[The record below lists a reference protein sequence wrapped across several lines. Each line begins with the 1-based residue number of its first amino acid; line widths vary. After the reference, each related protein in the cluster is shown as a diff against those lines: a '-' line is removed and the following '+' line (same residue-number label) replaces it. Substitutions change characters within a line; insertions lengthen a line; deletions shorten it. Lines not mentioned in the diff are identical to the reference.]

1 VYAPTRRSVETVRDH
16 LAARGFRANA
26 YHAGLPAAERT
37 RVQEDFMAGR
47 SRVVVA
53 TNAFGMGIDKAD
65 VRTVVHIQLPSTLE
79 SYYQEAGRAG
89 RDGLP
94 SLCVAFHGRSDRQLA
109 LRFIDRSHPATHSL
123 RRLHRTL
130 RRVADDGGTARVDHP
145 DIVAVLGSV
154 PEAWM
159 AGEPAGPLASLERV
173 GAIRRIIDGRGE
185 PGPASGVAGTRRIRP
200 GSLPCRVGVRRH
212 ADLAAAARQ
221 RRRVRS
227 KLDAVRRFAR
237 SRGCRCAELLRYFG
251 EMAPSRCGRCDRCG
265 LYVEEGLDG

>member
-1 VYAPTRRSVETVRDH
+1 
-16 LAARGFRANA
+16 
-26 YHAGLPAAERT
+26 
-37 RVQEDFMAGR
+37 MAGR

-65 VRTVVHIQLPSTLE
+65 VRTVVHIQLPATLE

-94 SLCVAFHGRSDRQLA
+94 SLCAAFNGRSDRRLA
-109 LRFIDRSHPATHSL
+109 LRFIDQSHPATAVL

-130 RRVADDGGTARVDHP
+130 RRISDDGGTARVDHP
-145 DIVAVLGSV
+145 DVVALLGAV
-154 PEAWM
+154 PRNWM

-173 GAIRRIIDGRGE
+173 GAIRRIGVSGGVSSRVSGE
-185 PGPASGVAGTRRIRP
+185 AGTPGSRE
-200 GSLPCRVGVRRH
+200 GSLPCRVGVLRH

-251 EMAPSRCGRCDRCG
+251 EAAPLRCGRCDRCG
-265 LYVEEGLDG
+265 LYVEQGFDG